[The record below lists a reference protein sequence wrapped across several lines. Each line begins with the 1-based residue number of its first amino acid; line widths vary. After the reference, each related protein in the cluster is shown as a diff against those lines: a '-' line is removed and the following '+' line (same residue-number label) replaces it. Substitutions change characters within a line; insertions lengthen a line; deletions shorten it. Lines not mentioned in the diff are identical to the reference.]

1 MRPTLA
7 GLLLA
12 LAAPAPLPA
21 AGAVPPSPDTAA
33 ASRQEP
39 PSGDLVSRLDSLV
52 RARMDRGGI
61 PGMALVVVQNG
72 RTVAARGYGVA
83 DRSSGR
89 PVSPDST
96 RFALGSM
103 SKLVTAVAA
112 LQQRETGRLD
122 LHAPAGRHLPA
133 GLIPEGPGGPVT
145 LHHLLTHTAGLES
158 ASVGLAAR
166 DTAQLVG
173 LEEYL
178 SARDFPRR
186 VRPPGELYLY
196 SQHGYGV
203 AGLAVQRASGTPFAR
218 YAEERVFEPLGM
230 DGASFRPRALTHP
243 RTASGY
249 LETGEGLRPVP
260 PAFHQIPPA
269 GALVATPREMA
280 SLMTALMRGGATEAG
295 RILPAD
301 AAREMLRR
309 QWSPH
314 PHPAVEGAA
323 YGLFG
328 YRSCGLRAVTTR
340 GWVGGHVSYLHLVPG
355 EDLGMLV
362 TANASTL
369 GGLESTLRHALHAE
383 RAGRDCESGVTGKR
397 GEVPDEVAGHYRS
410 LRFASSGVESLGRA
424 FLAGE
429 VTVRPTGDGSA
440 RVGLGGSRVEALPVA
455 RRVLAAEWG
464 EGQEEIF
471 AFLEGGTGAAD
482 YMMWGGAAYERV
494 SLLGRRSTARALAG
508 LAMAVFLS
516 GLIVPA
522 VQELR
527 KGAGDGSG
535 LRRAGAALSLL
546 WLLFAAGLAYHLAGA
561 SRYQFAYGVPDGVLP
576 FLWIPVPALALAAAL
591 AAGGAKLWKE
601 RRWPLWERLQWS
613 CVAATGLVVGGW
625 SLAAGLVPL

>member
-1 MRPTLA
+1 MRSILA

-12 LAAPAPLPA
+12 LAPPAPLPA
-21 AGAVPPSPDTAA
+21 GGVPPSPDTVS
-33 ASRQEP
+33 ASRPEP
-39 PSGDLVSRLDSLV
+39 PSGELAARLDSLV
-52 RARMDRGGI
+52 RSRMDRGGI
-61 PGMALVVVQNG
+61 PGVALVVVQNG

-96 RFALGSM
+96 RFALGST
-103 SKLVTAVAA
+103 SKLVTAVAV
-112 LQQRETGRLD
+112 LQQREAGRLD
-122 LHAPAGRHLPA
+122 LHAPASRHLPA
-133 GLIPEGPGGPVT
+133 GLLPEGPGGPVT

-166 DTAQLVG
+166 DTARLVG
-173 LEEYL
+173 LDAYL
-178 SARDFPRR
+178 TAREFPRR

-196 SQHGYGV
+196 SQHGYGA
-203 AGLAVQRASGTPFAR
+203 AGLAVQRASGTLFAD

-249 LETGEGLRPVP
+249 LETGGGLRPVP
-260 PAFHQIPPA
+260 PAYHQIPPA

-280 SLMTALMRGGATEAG
+280 SLMTALMGGGATEEG
-295 RILPAD
+295 RILPAG

-340 GWVGGHVSYLHLVPG
+340 GWVGGHVSYLHLVPSR
-355 EDLGMLV
+355 DAGMLV
-362 TANASTL
+362 TANASSL
-369 GGLESTLRHALHAE
+369 GGLESTLRHALHDGLA
-383 RAGRDCESGVTGKR
+383 RGGCESGVGGER
-397 GEVPDEVAGHYRS
+397 GEVPGELAGRYRS
-410 LRFASSGVESLGRA
+410 LGFASSGVESLGRT

-455 RRVLAAEWG
+455 PRLLAAEWG
-464 EGQEEIF
+464 EGQEELF
-471 AFLEGGTGAAD
+471 VFLEGAPGGAD

-494 SLLGRRSTARALAG
+494 SLLGRRSTAVALAG
-508 LAMAVFLS
+508 LALAVFLS
-516 GLIVPA
+516 GLVVP
-522 VQELR
+522 VWQELR
-527 KGAGDGSG
+527 TGAGDGAG

-546 WLLFAAGLAYHLAGA
+546 WLLFAGGLAHHVAGTA
-561 SRYQFAYGVPDGVLP
+561 RYRFAYGVPDSVLP
-576 FLWIPVPALALAAAL
+576 FLWIPVPALVLAAAL
-591 AAGGAKLWKE
+591 AAGGVTVWRE
-601 RRWPLWERLQWS
+601 RRWPLWERVQWT
-613 CVAATGLVVGGW
+613 CVAASGLVAGGW
-625 SLAAGLVPL
+625 SLATGLVPI